1 MAGVERIPVP
11 LRARRRTVLPA
22 ALVALALG
30 LGGCSQA
37 GTTLE
42 EHNEV
47 AHGNAQPAQSPP
59 AGEITEGEVIDLP
72 GDVRAL
78 LATGDRVV
86 AQLDGPERLEIG
98 GVEGDEW
105 SPERTVDLPGEAG
118 TASVALDGTVLVPH
132 DDGVV
137 VVPPGGPERDLSG
150 LGPVTAAALTGDGR
164 LITGDDDGDVVVR
177 DADGVELHRLVGMT
191 AVDRLPVARDGSV
204 SALSR
209 PDTVLGS
216 ISLEEDQAGPLLRA
230 GRGAGMVAPY
240 GGNSVVVSDTVGGT
254 LLVYSTSPVRLH
266 QMFPVAEAP
275 WAVAEDPVRELVW
288 MTSTAEN
295 RLQAYDLRD
304 GLGEER
310 FDVATIRQPDSLAVT
325 DSGTVVVGSAAGE
338 GLHLLRPDTS
348 D

>member
-1 MAGVERIPVP
+1 MP
-11 LRARRRTVLPA
+11 LRARRRTALPA

-37 GTTLE
+37 ATTLE

-47 AHGNAQPAQSPP
+47 DHGDARPAHSPP
-59 AGEITEGEVIDLP
+59 AAEITEGRVIDLP

-78 LATGDRVV
+78 SATGDRVA
-86 AQLDGPERLEIG
+86 AQLDGPDRLEVG
-98 GVEGDEW
+98 GVAGGDW
-105 SPERTVDLPGEAG
+105 IPERTVELPDTSG
-118 TASVALDGTVLVPH
+118 TAWTAGDGTVLVPH

-137 VVPPGGPERDLSG
+137 VVPPDGPERDLTG
-150 LGPVTAAALTGDGR
+150 LGPVTAAVLTDDGR
-164 LITGDDDGDVVVR
+164 LLTGDDDGDVVVR
-177 DADGVELHRLVGMT
+177 DADGVEQHRVVGMT
-191 AVDRLPVARDGSV
+191 AVDRISVARDGSV

-209 PDTVLGS
+209 PDTVIGS
-216 ISLEEDQAGPLLRA
+216 ISPEEDGAGPLLRA
-230 GRGAGMVAPY
+230 GRGAGMISPY
-240 GGNSVVVSDTVGGT
+240 GANSVLVSDTVGGT

-266 QMFPVAEAP
+266 QMFPVAAAP
-275 WAVAEDPVRELVW
+275 WAVAEDADRELAWV
-288 MTSTAEN
+288 TSTAEN

-338 GLHLLRPDTS
+338 GLHLLRPGSS